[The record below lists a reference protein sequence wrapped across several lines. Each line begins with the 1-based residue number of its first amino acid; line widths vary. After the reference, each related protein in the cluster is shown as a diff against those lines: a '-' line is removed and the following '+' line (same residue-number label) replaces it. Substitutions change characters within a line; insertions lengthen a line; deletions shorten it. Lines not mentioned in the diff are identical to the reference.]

1 MKSSVICESDNGG
14 PIQFLDRASERGGGR
29 SFMAAANRFLGAN
42 HTAAAAAAVHPERR
56 RRRRS
61 YGSNSGGGGGG
72 GGGGSINAIV
82 ASFARSF
89 DSEQSKCSEMSRPIC
104 RLRRPRVRPP
114 STVWPG
120 CTSANVC
127 MRSTLTRYHLRT
139 VFQRWAVSPFWPK
152 IQRHRIQ

>member
-1 MKSSVICESDNGG
+1 
-14 PIQFLDRASERGGGR
+14 
-29 SFMAAANRFLGAN
+29 MAAANRFLGAN
-42 HTAAAAAAVHPERR
+42 HTDAAAIAAVHLK

-61 YGSNSGGGGGG
+61 YGSNSG

-104 RLRRPRVRPP
+104 RLRRVVRPP

-127 MRSTLTRYHLRT
+127 IL
-139 VFQRWAVSPFWPK
+139 P
-152 IQRHRIQ
+152 